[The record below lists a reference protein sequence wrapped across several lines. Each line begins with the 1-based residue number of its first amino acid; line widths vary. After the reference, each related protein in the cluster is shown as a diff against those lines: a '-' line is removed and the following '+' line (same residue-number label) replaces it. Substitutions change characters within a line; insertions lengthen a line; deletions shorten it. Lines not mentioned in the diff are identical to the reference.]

1 MQVVVTS
8 YEIIIGLNRSKY
20 CMYFNRQNEHFYLDP
35 LCYLDNFVQNRGLK
49 IIYTSLSNHLT
60 LNPEFDPP
68 YVKLKT

>member
-1 MQVVVTS
+1 MQVVATS

-20 CMYFNRQNEHFYLDP
+20 CMYFNRKNEHCFFRH

-49 IIYTSLSNHLT
+49 IIYTSLSNQLT

-68 YVKLKT
+68 YLKL